1 MSKDKGRISA
11 NLNDQTLQD
20 ILSKLRDIRSQL
32 PFLIQLTPS
41 ERREG
46 WWTGERSAEFVKRAF
61 AIAKDN
67 RSLVPPWLD
76 FNEWERDM
84 EIWSKLEQIERE
96 IKSLTEAIE
105 DTRMA
110 AGSDSIQHALV
121 FYGALK
127 QQKQANVPG
136 VDTYIEELKWRF
148 PRSKKKNMNIDY
160 TDDQPPTE

>member
-1 MSKDKGRISA
+1 MSKDKGKISA
-11 NLNDQTLQD
+11 NLSDVVLQD
-20 ILSKLRDIRSQL
+20 ILQKIRDIRSQL
-32 PFLIQLTPS
+32 PFLIQLTPA

-46 WWTGERSAEFVKRAF
+46 WWIGEKSAEFVKRSY
-61 AIAKDN
+61 AIAGAN

-84 EIWSKLEQIERE
+84 EIWTKLEQIERE

-110 AGSDSIQHALV
+110 AGSDAIQHALV

-148 PRSKKKNMNIDY
+148 PRGKRKDTNIDVS
-160 TDDQPPTE
+160 DDQPPTE